1 MKYLEYND
9 NHKLINVET
18 DDGDT
23 VVINSKKG
31 IIIYVKHNDIGFS
44 IDYYKDLDS
53 PPFREEQVLW
63 EDVK

>member
-18 DDGDT
+18 EEEDT
-23 VVINSKKG
+23 VVIDSKEG
-31 IIIYVKHNDIGFS
+31 IIIYIKHNDIGFS
-44 IDYYKDLDS
+44 IDYYNDFDS
-53 PPFREEQVLW
+53 PPFRKEQVLW